1 MTVSRPR
8 VSIYPTDYAHAAEAV
23 ERAFADYAPPL
34 AGKTVLL
41 KPNILGAVP
50 PERAVNTHPSVV
62 AGAIEAAER
71 RGAARV
77 MVGDNSGMRV
87 YGSNEHAAT
96 VAGIRQVAGDRYV
109 NLGASPV
116 KVAVDSAF
124 ADRLAVSR
132 EVLECDV
139 LVSLPKMK
147 THVATGITGAVK
159 NTYGHLVGG
168 EKTWLHRQAQGP
180 ANFAAA
186 VLDVYQVRPPDLV
199 VMDAVVAM
207 EGQGPSGGRPRDV
220 GRLLASTDAVAL
232 DTVMAS
238 MMGIEPRAVPYLRL
252 AEAKGLGTA
261 RLDAIDVDGP
271 FEVVPD
277 FKAPGISMG
286 FGTWVSRV
294 ATYLFVTQ
302 PQVRRGKCVK
312 CGSCA
317 KACPVEAITM
327 TDQGPVI
334 DYATCI
340 SCFCCHEMCR
350 YEAMDLSRRMR
361 LLQGLWR

>member
-1 MTVSRPR
+1 VASPR
-8 VSIYPTDYAHAAEAV
+8 VSIYPTDYDGAAEAV
-23 ERAFADYAPPL
+23 ERAVTEHAPPL
-34 AGKTVLL
+34 AGKTVLI
-41 KPNILGAVP
+41 KPNILGAMP
-50 PERAVNTHPSVV
+50 PEKHVTTHPAIVRS
-62 AGAIEAAER
+62 AIEAVER
-71 RGAARV
+71 RGPARV
-77 MVGDNSGMRV
+77 MVGDNSGMRA

-116 KVAVDSAF
+116 RTAVHSEF
-124 ADRLAVSR
+124 ADRLAFSR

-168 EKTWLHRQAQGP
+168 EKTRLHRDAQGP
-180 ANFAAA
+180 LAFARA
-186 VLDVYQVRPPDLV
+186 VVDVYQVRPPDLV

-207 EGQGPSGGRPRDV
+207 EGQGPSGGRPRRL
-220 GRLLASTDAVAL
+220 GRVLASTDAVAL
-232 DTVMAS
+232 DTVMAA
-238 MMGIEPRAVPYLRL
+238 MMGLEPHTVPMLRE
-252 AEAKGLGTA
+252 AEDRGLGTTD
-261 RLDAIDVDGP
+261 LDAIELDGP
-271 FEVVPD
+271 FEVVRD
-277 FKAPGISMG
+277 FKAPGVGQG
-286 FGTWVSRV
+286 FGTWISRL

-302 PQVRRGKCVK
+302 PRVRYAKCVK

-317 KACPVEAITM
+317 QACPVGAITE
-327 TDQGPVI
+327 TRDGPVI
-334 DYATCI
+334 DYAACI

-350 YEAMDLSRRMR
+350 YGAMDLSRRMR

>member
-1 MTVSRPR
+1 MTTSRPR
-8 VSIYPTDYAHAAEAV
+8 VSIYPTDYAHVAEAV
-23 ERAFADYAPPL
+23 ERAFAEHAPPME
-34 AGKTVLL
+34 GQTVLL

-50 PERAVNTHPSVV
+50 PEKAVNTHPAVV

-77 MVGDNSGMRV
+77 MVGDNSGMRA
-87 YGSNEHAAT
+87 YGSNEHAAA

-116 KVAVDSAF
+116 QVAVDSPF
-124 ADRLAVSR
+124 ADHLAISR

-147 THVATGITGAVK
+147 THVATAITGAVK

-168 EKTWLHRQAQGP
+168 EKTRLHRRAQGP

-207 EGQGPSGGRPRDV
+207 EGQGPSGGQPRNV

-238 MMGIEPRAVPYLRL
+238 MMGLEPRAVPYLRL
-252 AEAKGLGTA
+252 AEAKGLGPA
-261 RLDAIDVDGP
+261 RLDAIDIAGP
-271 FEVVPD
+271 MEVIKG
-277 FKAPGISMG
+277 FKTPGIGLG
-286 FGTWVSRV
+286 FGTWISRL

-302 PQVRRGKCVK
+302 PVVRRSVCVK

-327 TDQGPVI
+327 TPDGPVI
-334 DYATCI
+334 DSAKCI
-340 SCFCCHEMCR
+340 ACFCCHEMCR

-361 LLQGLWR
+361 LLQGLWQ